1 MRKPTHKFSCG
12 LLAVYQSS
20 FHGNITGVRSLLPLG
35 TDYSDWMI
43 YKKFCLVLNV
53 FFCFFS
59 LILVLPC
66 SFLVLQLFTQLRTV
80 HWSSGSGLS
89 FLEQAS
95 SGCLCTKGSRNIT
108 STVER
113 WSSTNLAV
121 IPDTFPF
128 LILHIQPQVKSCGF
142 YQLPLPFFLST
153 ATSFM

>member
-12 LLAVYQSS
+12 LPAVYQSS

-43 YKKFCLVLNV
+43 CKKFCLVPNV
-53 FFCFFS
+53 FFCFLS

-89 FLEQAS
+89 LLEQAS
-95 SGCLCTKGSRNIT
+95 SGCLCTKGAGT
-108 STVER
+108 SPPR
-113 WSSTNLAV
+113 WNAGVLLTWQSYLKPSLSSSS
-121 IPDTFPF
+121 IFSPR
-128 LILHIQPQVKSCGF
+128 
-142 YQLPLPFFLST
+142 
-153 ATSFM
+153 